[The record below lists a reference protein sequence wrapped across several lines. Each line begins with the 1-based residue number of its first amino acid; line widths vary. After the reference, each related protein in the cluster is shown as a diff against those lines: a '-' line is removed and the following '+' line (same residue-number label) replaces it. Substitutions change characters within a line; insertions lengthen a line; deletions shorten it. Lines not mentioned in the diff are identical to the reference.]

1 MLSAR
6 SMGPVPEQEEN
17 VQSHF
22 CAPVGQITCFFSLEE
37 QLDDLKKIRLL
48 SVYPI
53 DLSIKARVSQLKY
66 FYSFMVCQPIA
77 SDKLKSR
84 DEPGMESLSNLNY

>member
-6 SMGPVPEQEEN
+6 SMGPVPKQEN

-37 QLDDLKKIRLL
+37 
-48 SVYPI
+48 
-53 DLSIKARVSQLKY
+53 
-66 FYSFMVCQPIA
+66 
-77 SDKLKSR
+77 
-84 DEPGMESLSNLNY
+84 